1 MLKLAHIKPALVLDW
16 LAYWIADLLKLAPIL
31 KNGLTDILKLADIMK
46 TLSWL
51 GLTGILTC
59 WHVKIGWHFAKW
71 ADWHTETGRHNK
83 TLSWLGLTGILT
95 CWHVKIGWHFA
106 KWADWHTET
115 GRHNKTLSWLGL
127 TGILTCWHVKIDWH
141 FAKWAN
147 WHAETGRHNK
157 NSPVMTQG
165 EYYTYHEKLV
175 DWLAEVL
182 ELDE

>member
-1 MLKLAHIKPALVLDW
+1 MLKLADM
-16 LAYWIADLLKLAPIL
+16 
-31 KNGLTDILKLADIMK
+31 MK
-46 TLSWL
+46 TLSWLGLTAILTCWHVKILTNGLTWHAETDTYKTRSCL

-59 WHVKIGWHFAKW
+59 WHVKIGSHFAKW
-71 ADWHTETGRHNK
+71 
-83 TLSWLGLTGILT
+83 
-95 CWHVKIGWHFA
+95 V
-106 KWADWHTET
+106 DWHTET

-182 ELDE
+182 ELAE

>member
-1 MLKLAHIKPALVLDW
+1 MLKFWQMGWLDMLKLTHIKPAHVLDW
-16 LAYWIADLLKLAPIL
+16 LAYWLADMLKLAPIL
-31 KNGLTDILKLADIMK
+31 KSGLTDILKLADIM
-46 TLSWL
+46 
-51 GLTGILTC
+51 
-59 WHVKIGWHFAKW
+59 
-71 ADWHTETGRHNK
+71 K

-182 ELDE
+182 ELAE